1 MTPGWYTGWYTTS
14 WSNSTTID
22 PGPGYYSKFDYTP
35 VPFDYASVPPPAE
48 PTPDG
53 PFDWL
58 NRRVREITDL
68 VAA

>member
-14 WSNSTTID
+14 WSNSNSTT
-22 PGPGYYSKFDYTP
+22 FDYTP
-35 VPFDYASVPPPAE
+35 VPFDYAPVPPQAE